1 MRLGLLKCYVKCIY
15 FCSGPLVVLEPF
27 LKTVSLIQTHYLWV
41 TVSQVAKFGPRVSG
55 WGCGTQGRRER
66 ESRTCRSYSCR
77 QSAPRAQPLHAPERK
92 GTIFSNFKAPNGSVV
107 GYRQYCDHQHNRLS
121 AEAFPSAD
129 VSMNFSGK
137 LPNVLLLVL
146 LAAQGKHSDPQRAV
160 DRCWALK
167 KYHCPL
173 VTLVSPCLGHVS
185 VLLSCSLHHFQ
196 MICSHPQPSWALVTV
211 LFWMKDR
218 IKQSST

>member
-1 MRLGLLKCYVKCIY
+1 M
-15 FCSGPLVVLEPF
+15 
-27 LKTVSLIQTHYLWV
+27 
-41 TVSQVAKFGPRVSG
+41 SQVAKFGPWVSG
-55 WGCGTQGRRER
+55 WGCGTQGRREG

-77 QSAPRAQPLHAPERK
+77 QSAPRVQPLHAPESK
-92 GTIFSNFKAPNGSVV
+92 GTFSSNFKASNGSVV
-107 GYRQYCDHQHNRLS
+107 GYRQYCDHHHNRLS

-160 DRCWALK
+160 DRCWAFK
-167 KYHCPL
+167 KYHCPRYFSITLFRTRECLVILL
-173 VTLVSPCLGHVS
+173 VTS
-185 VLLSCSLHHFQ
+185 LSNDLEPPAAQ
-196 MICSHPQPSWALVTV
+196 VTA